1 MECIHD
7 DELLLDAEP
16 MMNVTQHTKE
26 NLAEEIF
33 KASDKGSI
41 D

>member
-1 MECIHD
+1 V
-7 DELLLDAEP
+7 
-16 MMNVTQHTKE
+16 MNVTQHTKE

-41 D
+41 DLNA

>member
-1 MECIHD
+1 V
-7 DELLLDAEP
+7 
-16 MMNVTQHTKE
+16 MNVTQHRKE

-41 D
+41 DSNA